1 MIFTNLA
8 SVTLTYAMPQH
19 FTLPEY
25 GHIRKAS
32 IAVRNEQRETQS
44 VVFVPDRVFEL
55 MKQLSFRGNAEPILS
70 YGVQKGQEFI
80 RLKNYVGLLQLPD
93 GTHIEILPK
102 ISDFAKVSEMRLA
115 LLRMLRT
122 VPDLPFHRLSQA
134 QLQHAHLP
142 VWEIFISAFITEI
155 EQLTRQG
162 IQKAYETV
170 EAQSRFLKGKWQYH
184 RQNHAHPELLAV
196 EHDQFIADIL
206 PNRLLKTCI
215 DFLAKRSQYFPNQAK
230 LRKLRF
236 IWDEIQPSSTLA
248 EDFQKVSHLPRSF
261 DRYSQ
266 ALKWAKILLLN
277 QSWSTFGKNTNESLL
292 FPTEQLF
299 ERYVAQGFKRYC
311 QEYEVVYQE
320 TAHYLLQR
328 HDGKPQFKL
337 RPDLVLRL
345 HKQVIVID
353 IKWKHIAPDAPNYG
367 IDQADLYQLY
377 AYGQKYRATELHLLY
392 PAHESFTT
400 PLPAFRFDDTL
411 QLIILPFDI
420 TQPLSTAIGT
430 VRAIIDHQKNTPT
443 S

>member
-1 MIFTNLA
+1 
-8 SVTLTYAMPQH
+8 MPQH
-19 FTLPEY
+19 FTLTEY
-25 GHIRKAS
+25 GYIRKAS
-32 IAVRNEQRETQS
+32 TALRHQQIGTLS
-44 VVFVPDRVFEL
+44 TIFVTDKVFEL
-55 MKQLSFRGNAEPILS
+55 LKQLSFWGNAEPILN
-70 YGVQKGQEFI
+70 YGVKKGQEFI
-80 RLKNYVGLLQLPD
+80 RLKNYVGLLQLAD

-102 ISDFAKVSEMRLA
+102 IADFDNVVEMRVA
-115 LLRMLRT
+115 LLRMLRM
-122 VPDLPFHRLSQA
+122 VPELPFHRLSQA
-134 QLQHAHLP
+134 QLQQAHLP
-142 VWEIFISAFITEI
+142 LWEVFISAFITEI

-162 IQKAYETV
+162 IQKAYEQV
-170 EAQSRFLKGKWQYH
+170 EEQSRFLKGKWLYH

-215 DFLAKRSQYFPNQAK
+215 EFLAKRSQFLPNQAK

-236 IWDEIQPSSTLA
+236 IWDEIQGSSTLA
-248 EDFQKVSHLPRSF
+248 EDFQKVAHLPRRF
-261 DRYSQ
+261 DRYAQ

-353 IKWKHIAPDAPNYG
+353 IKWKHIVPDVPNYG

-377 AYGQKYRATELHLLY
+377 AYGQKYRATKLYLLY

-400 PLPAFRFDDTL
+400 SLPAFRFDDAL

-420 TQPLSTAIGT
+420 TQPLSTAIET

>member
-1 MIFTNLA
+1 
-8 SVTLTYAMPQH
+8 MPQH
-19 FTLPEY
+19 FTITEHGY
-25 GHIRKAS
+25 IRRLSTALRK
-32 IAVRNEQRETQS
+32 EQTDTLS
-44 VVFVPDRVFEL
+44 AIFVSDSTFEL
-55 MKQLSFRGNAEPILS
+55 LKQLSFQANTDPLLTYS
-70 YGVQKGQEFI
+70 VQKGGEFI
-80 RLKNYVGLLQLPD
+80 RIKNYVGVLQLAD
-93 GTHIEILPK
+93 RTQIEILPK
-102 ISDFAKVSEMRLA
+102 IALHTQLPEMRLA

-122 VPDLPFHRLSQA
+122 VPELPFHRLSQA
-134 QLQHAHLP
+134 QLQQAHLP
-142 VWEIFISAFITEI
+142 VWEIFISAFIAEI

-162 IQKAYETV
+162 IQKSYETV
-170 EAQSRFLKGKWQYH
+170 EEQSRFLKGKWQYH

-215 DFLAKRSQYFPNQAK
+215 EFLAKRSHYLPNQAK

-236 IWDEIQPSSTLA
+236 IWDEIQPSSTLT
-248 EDFQKVSHLPRSF
+248 EDFQKAQHLARSF
-261 DRYSQ
+261 DRYTQ
-266 ALKWAKILLLN
+266 ALKWAKILLMN

-345 HKQVIVID
+345 HKHVIVID
-353 IKWKHIAPDAPNYG
+353 IKWKRISPEAPNYG

-377 AYGQKYRATELHLLY
+377 AYGQKYRATELYLLY

-400 PLPAFRFDDTL
+400 PLPAFRFDDAL

-430 VRAIIDHQKNTPT
+430 VRAIIDHQTNTPM